1 VTLPSTVSIVI
12 ASVDAVVALVT
23 ARISLGPGWRSLAPF
38 SFVAALAAVFAG
50 CDTVFTLSMAPS
62 AYANASRI
70 GLFVA
75 GLHGA
80 GWFVY
85 GAAQQ
90 ARALT
95 RFERAMI
102 ITGIVVGVVSLVPGA
117 FVTDVI
123 YARPVPWLGVV
134 YHDAYTTRA
143 GEACY
148 TLYAFGLAVLAW
160 RYFVQWREKTP
171 GALAHFIGVFVLLAT
186 GINDALSA
194 SRVYDGPYLLDVG
207 FLLAVACVGFV
218 HTSRFVDSA
227 RVLEEQTVE
236 LRKTQAELVR
246 RERLAALGELS
257 AIVAHEVRTPVSV
270 VFNALSMLRREELSA
285 NATALLGIVDEEAN
299 RLRRMI
305 DDLIA
310 FARPEMIQPRATN
323 AHALMEDAVDAARAA
338 SEARTAVDIA
348 VDDEARVIHCD
359 ERLVREAVINLVTN
373 ALQASRGAEP
383 VRVAVKREGENVR
396 IAVTDDGAGI
406 PPDVL
411 PKLFTPFFTTRAR
424 GTGLGLAIVKRIAEA
439 HGGEAVVARPEGP
452 GTTFVL
458 VLPSHD

>member
-1 VTLPSTVSIVI
+1 MSIVI

-23 ARISLGPGWRSLAPF
+23 ARISLGPGWKSLAPF
-38 SFVAALAAVFAG
+38 SVLAAFAAVFAA
-50 CDTVFTLSMAPS
+50 CDSVFTLAMPPL
-62 AYANASRI
+62 AYATASRI

-90 ARALT
+90 ARAIT
-95 RFERAMI
+95 RFERGMI
-102 ITGIVVGVVSLVPGA
+102 ITGFVVALIAIVPGA

-134 YHDAYTTRA
+134 YHDAYPTHA

-148 TLYAFGLAVLAW
+148 ALYATGLAVLAW
-160 RYFVQWREKTP
+160 RYFRQWRRKIP
-171 GALAHFIGVFVLLAT
+171 GALAHFIGMFVLLAT

-194 SRVYDGPYLLDVG
+194 ARVYDGAYLLDVG
-207 FLLAVACVGFV
+207 FLLVVACVGFV
-218 HTSRFVDSA
+218 HTSRFVESA
-227 RVLEEQTVE
+227 RALEEQTVE
-236 LRKTQAELVR
+236 LREAQAELVR

-257 AIVAHEVRTPVSV
+257 AIVAHEVRTPVSI
-270 VFNALSMLRREELSA
+270 VFNALSMLRRQELSDD
-285 NATALLGIVDEEAN
+285 ATALLGIVDEEAN

-310 FARPEMIQPRATN
+310 FARPEMIQPRATS

-338 SEARTAVDIA
+338 SEARTAVVV
-348 VDDEARVIHCD
+348 VDVDEDARVIHCD

-373 ALQASRGAEP
+373 ALQASRGDEP
-383 VRVAVKREGENVR
+383 VRVAVKRAGEHVR

-406 PPDVL
+406 APDVL

-439 HGGEAVVARPEGP
+439 HGGEAIVARPEGP
-452 GTTFVL
+452 GTTFVI
-458 VLPSHD
+458 VLPSNDAVTPA